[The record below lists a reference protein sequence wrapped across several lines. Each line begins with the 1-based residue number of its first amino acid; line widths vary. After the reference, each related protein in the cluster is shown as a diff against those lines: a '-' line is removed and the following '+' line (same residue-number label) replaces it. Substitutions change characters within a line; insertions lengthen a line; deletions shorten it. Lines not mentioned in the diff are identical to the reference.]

1 MAELQT
7 SVEKGGLASL
17 NVSLYRL
24 AAQLLYI
31 AECINNDPEST
42 WLDLESFKAGII
54 QSSFFLFA
62 IDLRKIKSVVDN
74 NILIRTSL

>member
-1 MAELQT
+1 M

-42 WLDLESFKAGII
+42 WLDLESFKAGIS
-54 QSSFFLFA
+54 QVLFY
-62 IDLRKIKSVVDN
+62 LP
-74 NILIRTSL
+74 